1 MSSNPIQKIK
11 DLILELPETDVPFGN
26 KYLNTRDFESL
37 QSLDDSAIIRVKKGL
52 TKENPKEEYL
62 KVDLEKLSKLKVEV
76 DTYYS
81 MIEVPTQDIYEDF
94 DNEEFSEEFNEDF
107 Y

>member
-1 MSSNPIQKIK
+1 MDSNLIQKIES
-11 DLILELPETDVPFGN
+11 LIPELPETDVPFGN
-26 KYLNTRDFESL
+26 KYLKNRDFESL
-37 QSLDDSAIIRVKKGL
+37 QLLVDSAIVRVRKGL

-62 KVDLEKLSKLKVEV
+62 KVDLEKLSELKVEV

-81 MIEVPTQDIYEDF
+81 MMEIPAQEDEDVYEDY
-94 DNEEFSEEFNEDF
+94 DDEEFNEDF

>member
-37 QSLDDSAIIRVKKGL
+37 QSLVDSAIIRVKR
-52 TKENPKEEYL
+52 TL
-62 KVDLEKLSKLKVEV
+62 KKN
-76 DTYYS
+76 T
-81 MIEVPTQDIYEDF
+81 
-94 DNEEFSEEFNEDF
+94 
-107 Y
+107 